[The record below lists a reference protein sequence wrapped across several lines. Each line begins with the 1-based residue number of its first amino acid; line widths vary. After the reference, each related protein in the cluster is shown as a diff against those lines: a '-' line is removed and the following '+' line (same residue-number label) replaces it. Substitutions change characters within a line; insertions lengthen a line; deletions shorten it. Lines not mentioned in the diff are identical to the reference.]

1 MDVMTSTDSGVKKE
15 RFTKKGTKKNYKTDT
30 IAKRAIYVY
39 LPSIEEGEKWK
50 NLAEKSGLSISKF
63 VVEHVENSLRQEED
77 EDIYGSRTRLMKE
90 IRGLKD
96 ENIELRK
103 RNEMLERVIEKLDEE
118 NKRYRMEPFLNNDFK
133 GIRKYEEGLIKLFK
147 SRTTIKKE
155 DIFELLGINPMKN
168 GDIAKGI
175 TKQLEN
181 LEHYGLIEDKGKL
194 WKWKPPE

>member
-1 MDVMTSTDSGVKKE
+1 MDESGVKKD
-15 RFTKKGTKKNYKTDT
+15 RFIKKGTKKDYKTDT

-39 LPSIEEGEKWK
+39 LPSMEEGEKWK

-77 EDIYGSRTRLMKE
+77 EDIYGSRTKLMKE
-90 IRGLKD
+90 IRELKD

-103 RNEMLERVIEKLDEE
+103 RNEMLERVIENLDEE
-118 NKRYRMEPFLNNDFK
+118 NKRYRMQPFLTNDFK

-147 SRTTIKKE
+147 LRTTIKKE
-155 DIFELLGINPMKN
+155 DIFELLGVNPMKN

-181 LEHYGLIEDKGKL
+181 LERYGLIEDKGRL
-194 WKWKPPE
+194 WKWKHPA